1 MKVIGL
7 TGGIASGKSTVAR
20 FLEELGAVSIDADK
34 VGHETFEPATESWA
48 AVIDAFGKGIL
59 TPGGMIDRKKLGKIV
74 FGDPRALV
82 RLNRIVHP
90 HIYEMLK
97 ARIEDYRRRG
107 EKMVVIEA
115 PLLVE
120 AELPQLADDVDE
132 IWVTTASEDVV
143 LQRLDD
149 KGGLTREEAEA
160 RIRSQMPSEE
170 RLKHADVVIDT
181 DCTLKELKARVK
193 KLWKSLA

>member
-20 FLEELGAVSIDADK
+20 FLEELGAVAIDADK
-34 VGHETFEPATESWA
+34 VGHETFAPATESWA
-48 AVIDAFGKGIL
+48 EVIEAFGKGIL
-59 TPGGMIDRKKLGKIV
+59 TPGGTIDRKKLGKIV

-90 HIYEMLK
+90 HIYKMIK
-97 ARIEDYRRRG
+97 ARIEGYRQQG
-107 EKMVVIEA
+107 EKVVVIEA

-120 AELPQLADDVDE
+120 AEVPQLADEVNE
-132 IWVTTASEDVV
+132 IWVTTAPEDVV
-143 LQRLDD
+143 LKRLND
-149 KGGLTREEAEA
+149 KGGLTSAEAEA

-181 DCTLKELKARVK
+181 DCTLNELKARVK